1 MQSLSQQLAFSLRRK
16 ARHNYSNQAEDQQHA
31 CDVSDE
37 HDGHAVNHIEGH
49 LVPVQQHLIAGSVER
64 RKQQTHD
71 EQCFPFQVSQVVL
84 DRTKVLEK
92 FGCEQRSKRIGK
104 RQFN

>member
-1 MQSLSQQLAFSLRRK
+1 
-16 ARHNYSNQAEDQQHA
+16 
-31 CDVSDE
+31 
-37 HDGHAVNHIEGH
+37 
-49 LVPVQQHLIAGSVER
+49 LIAGSVER